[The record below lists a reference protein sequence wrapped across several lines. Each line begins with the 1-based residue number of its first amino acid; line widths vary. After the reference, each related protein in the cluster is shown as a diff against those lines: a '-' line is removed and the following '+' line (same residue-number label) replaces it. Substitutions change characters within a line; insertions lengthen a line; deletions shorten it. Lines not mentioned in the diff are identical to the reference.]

1 MRKISL
7 FLALI
12 MLVSMAAIPAGAEQE
27 TLQQP
32 VVKTTTK
39 KIIEVDGYQ
48 FRDLNDNGTLDVYED
63 WRADI
68 EDRIT
73 DLLSQMTIEEEVG
86 LLFHANSGGT
96 FSPLYPKTEE
106 WMYSHEP
113 EIEVNGA
120 RYIPMWYMIT
130 EDHVNHYLD
139 NNTGT
144 PQEQI
149 EYHNALQQ
157 IAEETRLGIPVTFS
171 CDREYN
177 TWGSMVNMAYAA
189 FGYAHDKELMETLV
203 SIYAR
208 EMKAIGYQMVLH
220 PYGVELGS
228 WYGEEPT
235 AIADMIAAEVAAIET
250 NGIDS
255 CTKHFI
261 ARGGRSSFEAARPE
275 AQMVDNWMVPW
286 QAAIDAGT
294 DWIMINEGAGL
305 SNDVWVQFDKPTMD
319 YLRNDLGYE
328 GVILSDWPIILGGVN
343 RGTVGGDKD
352 YSNLS
357 VGECY
362 VMMLSYGMDQFGE
375 DTIAHGTDTT
385 ISTNDPSANWPD
397 TLLEQIELGKCDM
410 ELIHTAARRVL
421 RAKFRLGLFENP
433 YSDVDE
439 AMKLIA
445 NDRYILEQFALQTTD
460 DIYAARK
467 EETNELEI
475 RLQTE
480 STVLLKNDNGLL
492 PLAEGTKVF
501 VTGSSEKTA
510 ALDAEAFGA
519 HFTVT
524 ASPAEADV
532 VVARVTAWDDTT
544 ETIAD
549 DAKEAGK
556 PLVLVADTAEPSTWA
571 AENCDAL
578 LFATYNCATD
588 HGSSY
593 GDFFTHVLPSVLADM
608 LAGEK
613 VPGGRLVVEI
623 ARTPEDALL
632 DWGDLHFDT
641 AMSTRE
647 RLYLMQLVKNNPTV
661 ALPNNVGDVLFTSN
675 YGMSYDQPADI
686 TANTLVLPAV
696 AREEE
701 REVRGVMTTV
711 LVKTRPEFK
720 VGEPVEISFV
730 LTNNGGAGSVTC
742 ELTDN
747 GEVAAT
753 RFMALEAGQFRVAT
767 MTWVPQTA
775 GEHTLN
781 VCGLETVVTVAE

>member
-1 MRKISL
+1 MRKLSL

-12 MLVSMAAIPAGAEQE
+12 MVISMAGFPVHAELE
-27 TLQQP
+27 QP

-48 FRDLNDNGTLDVYED
+48 FRDLNDNGKLDVYED

-113 EIEVNGA
+113 VIEVNGGK
-120 RYIPMWYMIT
+120 YIPMWYMIT

-144 PQEQI
+144 PQEQV

-203 SIYAR
+203 ALYAR

-228 WYGEEPT
+228 WYGEEPA
-235 AIADMIAAEVAAIET
+235 AIADMIAGEVAAIEG

-261 ARGGRSSFEAARPE
+261 ARGGRSSFEAARSE

-319 YLRNDLGYE
+319 YLRNELGYE

-343 RGTVGGDKD
+343 RGTKGGDKD
-352 YSNLS
+352 YSNLT

-385 ISTNDPSANWPD
+385 IPTNDPSANWPD
-397 TLLEQIELGKCDM
+397 TLLEQIEKGNCDV

-433 YSDVDE
+433 YSDLEE
-439 AMKLIA
+439 ALRLIA
-445 NDRYILEQFALQTTD
+445 NDQYILEQFALQTTD

-467 EETNELEI
+467 AETNELEI

-480 STVLLKNDNGLL
+480 SSVLLKNDGALL
-492 PLAEGTKVF
+492 PLQEGAKVF
-501 VTGSSEKTA
+501 VTGSSEKIA
-510 ALDAEAFGA
+510 ALDAQAFA
-519 HFTVT
+519 ARFTV
-524 ASPAEADV
+524 AETMADADV

-556 PLVLVADTAEPSTWA
+556 PLVLVADTVEPSTWA
-571 AENCDAL
+571 VENSDAL
-578 LFATYNCATD
+578 LFTTYNCATD

-593 GDFFTHVLPSVLADM
+593 GDFFTKVLPSVLADM
-608 LAGEK
+608 LCGVK
-613 VPGGRLVVEI
+613 TPGGRLVVEI
-623 ARTPEDALL
+623 ARTAEDALL
-632 DWGDLHFDT
+632 DWGDVHFDT

-647 RLYLMQLVKNNPTV
+647 RLYQMQTLKNDPT
-661 ALPNNVGDVLFTSN
+661 AKLPNNVGDVLFTSD
-675 YGMSYDQPADI
+675 YGMAYDKPADI

-696 AREEE
+696 AVETE
-701 REVRGVMTTV
+701 REVRGVMTKV
-711 LVKTRPEFK
+711 LVKTQPVFK
-720 VGEPVEISFV
+720 VGEPVEINFV
-730 LTNNGGAGSVTC
+730 LVNNGGDGSVTC
-742 ELTDN
+742 VLTDN
-747 GEVAAT
+747 GEAAAEK
-753 RFMALEAGQFRVAT
+753 FMALEDGQFRVVT
-767 MTWVPQTA
+767 MSFVPQSA
-775 GEHTLN
+775 GVHTLS
-781 VCGLETVVTVAE
+781 VCGLEAEITVE